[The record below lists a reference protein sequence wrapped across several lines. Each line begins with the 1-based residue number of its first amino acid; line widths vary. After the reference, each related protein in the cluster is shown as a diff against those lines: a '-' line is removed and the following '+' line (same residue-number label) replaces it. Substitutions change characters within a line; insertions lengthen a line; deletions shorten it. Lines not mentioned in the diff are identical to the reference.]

1 MSGSII
7 TGLLLTL
14 IIYAAISYFYLN
26 KKLGIKP
33 RRIGIFPQ
41 DRKKGFMLIDG
52 IILILL
58 IAAMFDLSAEE
69 GAEKAAALNP
79 ATPLFGLLFLL
90 GIVHAAEEWMTN
102 RKAKAYY
109 YELLDSAVIAAVFLI
124 IMSEVS

>member
-1 MSGSII
+1 MSVFTI
-7 TGLLLTL
+7 TGLLFML

-33 RRIGIFPQ
+33 RRIGMFHQ
-41 DRKKGFMLIDG
+41 DRKKGFILIDG
-52 IILILL
+52 IILILF
-58 IAAMFDLSAEE
+58 IAAMFYMNEVNGTEE
-69 GAEKAAALNP
+69 AAALNP
-79 ATPLFGLLFLL
+79 ATPLFGLFFLL

-109 YELLDSAVIAAVFLI
+109 YELLGSAVIAAVFLI

>member
-1 MSGSII
+1 MSVFTI

-33 RRIGIFPQ
+33 RRIGMFHQ
-41 DRKKGFMLIDG
+41 DRKKGFILIDG
-52 IILILL
+52 IILILF
-58 IAAMFDLSAEE
+58 IAAMFYMNEVIGTEE
-69 GAEKAAALNP
+69 AAALNP
-79 ATPLFGLLFLL
+79 ATPLFGLFFLL

-102 RKAKAYY
+102 RKAKADY
-109 YELLDSAVIAAVFLI
+109 YELLGSAVIAAVFLI